1 MPVLLMP
8 LTRLHGRSGFEL
20 NLKMIRSKDRDVM
33 YFEGKKGTFMY
44 SEMRKCKAS
53 LRTSEQIQLYN
64 VVFNCI
70 ITLQIKEVGTKIGS

>member
-1 MPVLLMP
+1 
-8 LTRLHGRSGFEL
+8 
-20 NLKMIRSKDRDVM
+20 M
-33 YFEGKKGTFMY
+33 YFEGKKDTFMY

-70 ITLQIKEVGTKIGS
+70 ITLQIKEVGTKISS